1 MKKLSVSAKILNLL
15 NTKGGFKPKDIIK
28 ETKLKPASVYTT
40 LNVLR
45 NQGKIAKE
53 EDGVYISQT
62 QTSTTEPTKVL
73 TSVNKNNGRKY
84 TFAKRGNRPNKAKP
98 SSTNK
103 LKQENDQLHQFCLE
117 WRNKCDAQQKEI
129 ARLQHL
135 YMDSQAVVRYLESKI
150 EQLFKD

>member
-28 ETKLKPASVYTT
+28 ETKLKPASVYTA
-40 LNVLR
+40 LNTLR

-62 QTSTTEPTKVL
+62 QTSTTEPAIVL
-73 TSVNKNNGRKY
+73 TRVNKKKKK
-84 TFAKRGNRPNKAKP
+84 AVVAKP
-98 SSTNK
+98 SSMSK
-103 LKQENDQLHQFCLE
+103 LKQENDHLYEFCLE
-117 WRNKCDAQQKEI
+117 WRNKSDAQQKEI

-135 YMDSQAVVRYLESKI
+135 YMDSQAVVRYLETKI